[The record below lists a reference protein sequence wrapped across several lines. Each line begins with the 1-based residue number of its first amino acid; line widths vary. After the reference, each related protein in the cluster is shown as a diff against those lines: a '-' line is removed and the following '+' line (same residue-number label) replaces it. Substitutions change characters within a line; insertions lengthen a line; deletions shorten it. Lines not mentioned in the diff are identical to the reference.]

1 MARVID
7 LTQPLGP
14 GTALWPGSGPFAART
29 TGAIERDGHYAREIS
44 LPEHSGTHLDAPAHF
59 ATGGAFAHEVPAER
73 LVVECA
79 VVDVSAECADDPG
92 YALSAER
99 LERDEAEHGRLPE
112 GGALLLR
119 TGWDRHVGDPEPYV
133 DGMSFPG
140 FGRDAAEL
148 AIERGCVG
156 LGIDTLSIDPGRD
169 ESVPVHHTTL
179 PAGLWHLEGLVN
191 LAALPARGATL
202 FVGALKLV
210 DGSGTPARVLALV
223 G

>member
-1 MARVID
+1 MQRVVD

-14 GTALWPGSGPFAART
+14 ATALWPGSDPFGARV
-29 TGAIERDGHYAREIS
+29 TGEIDRDGHYARHID

-59 ATGGAFAHEVPAER
+59 AAGGAFAHEVPAER

-79 VVDVSAECADDPG
+79 VVDVSTECAADPG
-92 YALSAER
+92 YALDAAR
-99 LERDEAEHGRLPE
+99 LERDEAEHGPLPA

-119 TGWDRHVGDPEPYV
+119 TGWDRYTGDHHRYV
-133 DGMSFPG
+133 ESMQFPG

-148 AIERGCVG
+148 AIERGCAG
-156 LGIDTLSIDPGRD
+156 LGIDTLSIDPGRLED
-169 ESVPVHHTTL
+169 VPVHHTTL

-191 LAALPARGATL
+191 LGELPVRGATL